1 LSSLSAAA
9 VDGFELHSSST
20 GKGPRTVILVHGWTC
35 DDTTWE
41 SQVPALSKDYRVLTI
56 DLPGHGKSGSP
67 KDGKL
72 SMDLFALAVESVR
85 SEAGADRVVVIG
97 HSMGTAV
104 IVQYARLYPQHVAAL
119 VFVDGLVTPP
129 NMGPADGPPPE
140 QQISGPN
147 GTNVREGIIRSMFS
161 AATTPDMQKHILSMM
176 LGAPEATAVG
186 SMYATL
192 DPAVWKGDVL
202 PQPILGLYADK
213 SALANREYMKTHF
226 PNLQYVEVAGSGHF
240 LMLEKPEEFNRL
252 LLGFLSRQ
260 TF

>member
-1 LSSLSAAA
+1 LTSPWAAA
-9 VDGFELHSSST
+9 VDGFKLHSTST

-35 DDTTWE
+35 DDTTWV

-56 DLPGHGKSGSP
+56 DLPGHGRSGSP

-72 SMDLFALAVESVR
+72 SMDLFARAIESVR
-85 SEAGADRVVVIG
+85 SEAGADRLVVIG

-119 VFVDGLVTPP
+119 VFVDGLVTAP

-147 GTNVREGIIRSMFS
+147 GAQVREGIIRSMFS
-161 AATTPDMQKHILSMM
+161 AATTPDMQKHILTMM

-192 DPAVWKGDVL
+192 DPAVWTGDVL

-213 SALANREYMKTHF
+213 SALANREYMKAHF
-226 PNLQYVEVAGSGHF
+226 PNLQYVEIAFSGHF
-240 LMLEKPEEFNRL
+240 LMLEKPDEFNRL
-252 LLGFLSRQ
+252 LLGFLSKQ